1 MLTGVRLCRRAASFA
16 NARTQWTNT
25 YWNPG
30 RGGCC
35 TGVTRDRAADLGL
48 NSKDHAEIAAP
59 QSQLRAEMATARVK
73 DHLYILQR
81 RPAVKSYTTVA
92 RRGCG
97 QQSHE
102 TYATTVRS
110 HPQLLNGRLRSTTAS
125 CGSTAQSK
133 TARAEVLVA
142 VIRTHHRMHL
152 ASIAFCSEALLRD
165 MALLHYRSQDI
176 LACTFSQAPGWALV
190 GLGGGHLLDG
200 GSPPGRHGHRAL
212 PTREALDYE

>member
-35 TGVTRDRAADLGL
+35 TGVTVCDRAADLGL

-125 CGSTAQSK
+125 CGT
-133 TARAEVLVA
+133 TP
-142 VIRTHHRMHL
+142 
-152 ASIAFCSEALLRD
+152 ASCHQDAPPNASCLDSILLRGFATRHD
-165 MALLHYRSQDI
+165 AAALQKPGHFGLHIFAS
-176 LACTFSQAPGWALV
+176 TWV
-190 GLGGGHLLDG
+190 GFR
-200 GSPPGRHGHRAL
+200 GSWRWPF
-212 PTREALDYE
+212 T